1 MLPTVRL
8 MLLAVTALAGV
19 CPEAAA
25 QDYPSRPIMIV
36 VPFPAGGPSD
46 ALVRILGERMG
57 ASLGQPIV
65 VENVTG
71 ASGSIAAGRVARAAP
86 DGHTLMLGSWV
97 THVINAAVYTLKYD
111 VVGDFEPI
119 GRVGS
124 NPLLIVARK
133 SMPANSL
140 PELIDWLKANGDKAT
155 QGTTGA
161 GTALHLAGILFK
173 KQTGTDHPFVS
184 YRGGALAIQD
194 LVAGQFDMMIDIA
207 ANSLPQVRAG
217 NLKAF
222 AVTDKQRLAAAPT
235 IPTVDEAGLP
245 GLHVSMWFAFWAPK
259 GTSRDAVG
267 KLNAAVAGAL
277 ADPGIQKRLADLG
290 GELPPPEQQTP
301 AALATHHK
309 AEIERWWPIIKAA
322 NIKAE

>member
-1 MLPTVRL
+1 MLLTVRI
-8 MLLAVTALAGV
+8 MLLAVLAFAGV
-19 CPEAAA
+19 GEAAA
-25 QDYPSRPIMIV
+25 QDYPSRPITIV

-65 VENVTG
+65 VENVAG
-71 ASGSIAAGRVARAAP
+71 ASGSIAGGRVARAAP

-140 PELIDWLKANGDKAT
+140 PELIEWLKANGDKAT

-161 GTALHLAGILFK
+161 GTALHLAGIFFK

-194 LVAGQFDMMIDIA
+194 LVAGQIDMMIDIA
-207 ANSLPQVRAG
+207 ANSLPQVKAG
-217 NLKAF
+217 NLKVY
-222 AVTDKQRLAAAPT
+222 AVTDRLRLAAEPT

-259 GTSRDAVG
+259 GTSKDAVG
-267 KLNAAVAGAL
+267 KLNAAVTGAL
-277 ADPGIQKRLADLG
+277 ADPGVQKRLADLG
-290 GELPPPEQQTP
+290 VEIPPPEQQTP

-309 AEIERWWPIIKAA
+309 TEIERWWPIIRAA